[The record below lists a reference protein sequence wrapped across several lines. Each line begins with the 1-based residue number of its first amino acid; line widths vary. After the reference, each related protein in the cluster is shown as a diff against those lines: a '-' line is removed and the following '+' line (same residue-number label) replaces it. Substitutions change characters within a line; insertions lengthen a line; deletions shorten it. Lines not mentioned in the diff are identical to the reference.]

1 MTSSERASLR
11 SYAMAMQPTTNIG
24 KNGVNDM
31 LIKQVEEQLECR
43 ELVKISVLKNSGG
56 SAEEYAQEV
65 AQKTNSEVVQVIGN
79 KITVYRKSKRNG
91 IKHLI

>member
-31 LIKQVEEQLECR
+31 LVKQIDEQLECR
-43 ELVKISVLKNSGG
+43 ELVKISVLKNSAG

-79 KITVYRKSKRNG
+79 KITVYRKSKRSG
-91 IKHLI
+91 MKHLI

>member
-1 MTSSERASLR
+1 MTSSERALLR

-31 LIKQVEEQLECR
+31 LVKQVEEQLECR
-43 ELVKISVLKNSGG
+43 ELVKISVLKNSAG

-79 KITVYRKSKRNG
+79 KITVYRKSKRSG
-91 IKHLI
+91 MKHLI